1 MEEREMTLVE
11 KYWMT
16 IWFVFLRYLSILL
29 ILSGIGW
36 ILAGYYASPWWYLGL
51 FSWPLFIMLA
61 VVNLKYI
68 CVLTKVNGLEFSKL
82 YSKKAYY

>member
-1 MEEREMTLVE
+1 MTLTE

-68 CVLTKVNGLEFSKL
+68 CVLTKYHGLEFSKL
-82 YSKKAYY
+82 FTTKKTTYY